1 MAKKLPKKVFIYW
14 DGNDDETWL
23 NVFETLE
30 ETVQP
35 GDKQFVGVYELTK
48 QGPVKSEVKL
58 VSEL

>member
-48 QGPVKSEVKL
+48 QGTVKSEVKL